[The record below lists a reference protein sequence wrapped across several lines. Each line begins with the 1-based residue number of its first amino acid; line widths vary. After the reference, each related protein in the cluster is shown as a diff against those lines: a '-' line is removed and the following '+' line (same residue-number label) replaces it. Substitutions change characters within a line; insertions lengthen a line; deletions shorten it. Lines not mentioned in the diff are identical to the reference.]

1 MRLIILAAGDSFELD
16 GFCKLSTRHPV
27 SRKAIIELYEE
38 HFRVDR
44 VTIIVGYKAMEI
56 MNKYSQFDYVYNQ
69 KWSTT
74 RNSFSLGMALTT
86 EPCYVAS
93 SDYFISS
100 DIVDL
105 LDSNDNSALIEYSEN
120 RDIRSLNCTV
130 DKDGFLQSVYPG
142 ECRNND
148 PELLGLF
155 KICDAELL
163 RAWKALCFKHGNLFV
178 AQNLPLK
185 GKAKIKAVVRTNQEF
200 KEINT
205 PMDYIN
211 FMEELR

>member
-1 MRLIILAAGDSFELD
+1 MRLIVLAAGDSFELD
-16 GFCKLSTRHPV
+16 GFSKLLIRHPI
-27 SRKAIIELYEE
+27 SGKTIIELYQEY
-38 HFRVDR
+38 FDVD
-44 VTIIVGYKAMEI
+44 TISIVVGYKAMEI
-56 MNKYSQFDYVYNQ
+56 MNKYPQFDYVYNK

-74 RNSFSLGMALTT
+74 RNSFSLGMALTG
-86 EPCYVAS
+86 EPCYVVS
-93 SDYFISS
+93 SDYFISG

-120 RDIRSLNCTV
+120 RDIRSLNCIV

-155 KICDAELL
+155 KMCDADLL
-163 RAWKALCFKHGNLFV
+163 HAWKGLCLKHGNLFV

-185 GKAKIKAVVRTNQEF
+185 GKAKIKAVVRSNQEF

-205 PMDYIN
+205 PIDYIN
-211 FMEELR
+211 FIEEPR